1 MKKFHYYKRV
11 FLISGFLLL
20 LYGCQ
25 SFNQTAE
32 EQDFVVETP
41 VLGSYLD
48 FEDVQVPRGLK
59 LDRKRSYVY
68 QTESIKTG
76 VLSFNTSRTAV
87 EILADFEEN
96 MPRDNWVLVSSFKFH
111 KNILLYHKATK
122 NCLIIVESR
131 PNRAGVKV
139 EIWLSPVRAEQE
151 QDSIVTRLLD
161 KQKGKP

>member
-1 MKKFHYYKRV
+1 MEKFHYFKRV

-25 SFNQTAE
+25 NFGQTAE
-32 EQDFVVETP
+32 EQDFVAGTP
-41 VLGSYLD
+41 VLGTYLD

-76 VLSFNTSRTAV
+76 VLSFNTTRTAV

-96 MPRDNWVLVSSFKFH
+96 MPRDNWVLVSNFKFH
-111 KNILLYHKATK
+111 KNILLYNKATK
-122 NCLIIVESR
+122 NCLIIVEPR
-131 PNRAGVKV
+131 PNRSWVKV

-151 QDSIVTRLLD
+151 QDSGLTRFLD

>member
-1 MKKFHYYKRV
+1 M
-11 FLISGFLLL
+11 FLIGGFFLL

-25 SFNQTAE
+25 SFIQTAE
-32 EQDFVVETP
+32 EQDFIVETP

-68 QTESIKTG
+68 QSESIKTG
-76 VLSFNTSRTAV
+76 VLSFNTTRAV
-87 EILADFEEN
+87 VGVLADFEEN
-96 MPRDNWVLVSSFKFH
+96 MLRDNWVLVSNFKFH
-111 KNILLYHKATK
+111 KNILLYHKAIK

-131 PNRAGVKV
+131 PNRAWVKV
-139 EIWLSPVRAEQE
+139 EIWLSPVRAEQ
-151 QDSIVTRLLD
+151 QDSSETRLLD

>member
-1 MKKFHYYKRV
+1 M
-11 FLISGFLLL
+11 ISGFLLL
-20 LYGCQ
+20 FYGCQ
-25 SFNQTAE
+25 SFNQAAE
-32 EQDFVVETP
+32 EQDFAAETP

-68 QTESIKTG
+68 QTESITTG
-76 VLSFNTSRTAV
+76 VLSFNTRRTAV
-87 EILADFEEN
+87 EIMADFEEN

-151 QDSIVTRLLD
+151 QDSIITRLLD